1 MAFLTSL
8 SIRTR
13 LRLIGAL
20 SLVALG
26 GLTLTAVVT
35 NGQVADAVAENGR
48 RHDQLQLLTD
58 LRVVR
63 ANVILAAMDT
73 IVDRNEGTVQPERR
87 RTMDEGVAAL
97 TAAVPKLRQLA
108 DSPAEREEVVRL
120 EGGLATLKAALGDLV
135 AAVSGRADAPVFD
148 ALDDRIDQAGDV
160 EDKALSALEAS
171 VSAEVK
177 DVNAAMESSLSRAT
191 VLATAGA
198 GGMALVLVLLLAW
211 IGESI
216 VVPLRALRDCME
228 RLAGGSHDVT
238 VPATG
243 GSDEVAA
250 MARTVEVFRAQAQ
263 EKERLERDAQRVK
276 DEAERSRREALR
288 SLADSLEG
296 AVKQT
301 MTAVADAAQ
310 RMNGTARNLT
320 SSAED
325 AHTQATS
332 AASASQ
338 QASANLETVTATTGT
353 LTDAIGSIA
362 RQVSASA
369 EISRD
374 AVTQAAQVSG
384 RMDELTGAANRIGDV
399 VQLITDIAG
408 QTNLLALNAT
418 IEAARAGEAGKGFA
432 VVATEVKN
440 LANQTAKATEDIA
453 AQVGDMQRAT
463 GETAAVI
470 DAIVATIRRIDGI
483 AAEIAAAVD
492 QQGTATRDIARNV
505 DQAAAGAKAVTG
517 SIGRVNDAARV
528 TGTAARDV
536 QTLAETLS
544 GHAATLRRD
553 VEGFIQTLRRA

>member
-8 SIRTR
+8 SIRLR

-20 SLVALG
+20 SLAALG
-26 GLTLTAVVT
+26 GLTLTTVVT
-35 NGQVADAVAENGR
+35 NGTIGDAVAENGR
-48 RHDQLQLLTD
+48 RQEQLQLITD

-73 IVDRNEGTVQPERR
+73 IVDRAEGTVQPERR
-87 RTMDEGVAAL
+87 KEMDEGTATLAAAL
-97 TAAVPKLRQLA
+97 PRLRELADTAAER
-108 DSPAEREEVVRL
+108 AEVTRL
-120 EGGLATLKAALGDLV
+120 EGTLGTLKTALADLAAAV
-135 AAVSGRADAPVFD
+135 AARADDGTFD
-148 ALDDRIDQAGDV
+148 ALDDRIDQAGDLQ
-160 EDKALSALEAS
+160 DQALAALEAS
-171 VSAEVK
+171 VAKEVQA
-177 DVNAAMESSLSRAT
+177 VNAAMEDTLSQAT
-191 VLATAGA
+191 LIAVAGA
-198 GGMALVLVLLLAW
+198 GGMAVVLALLLMW

-216 VVPLRALRDCME
+216 VIPLRSLRDCME
-228 RLAGGSHDVT
+228 QLAGGGHDVT
-238 VPATG
+238 VPGTG

-250 MARTVEVFRAQAQ
+250 MARTVEVFRSHAQ
-263 EKERLERDAQRVK
+263 ENARLEQDARRIK
-276 DEAERSRREALR
+276 EEAERARQDSLR
-288 SLADSLEG
+288 KLADSLEG
-296 AVKQT
+296 AVRQT
-301 MTAVADAAQ
+301 MEAVADAAQ
-310 RMNGTARNLT
+310 RMSGTARSLT

-325 AHTQATS
+325 AHAQATT
-332 AASASQ
+332 AAGASQ
-338 QASANLETVTATTGT
+338 QAAANLETVTATTGT
-353 LTDAIGSIA
+353 LTDSIGAIA
-362 RQVSASA
+362 RQVSVSA

-384 RMDELTGAANRIGDV
+384 RMGELTGAANRIGDV

-463 GETAAVI
+463 SETASVI

-483 AAEIAAAVD
+483 AAEIATAVD
-492 QQGTATRDIARNV
+492 QQGAATRDIARNV
-505 DQAAAGAKAVTG
+505 DQAAAGARAVTG
-517 SIGRVNDAARV
+517 SIGRVNDAART

-544 GHAATLRRD
+544 GHASTLRRD